1 MTIRKTG
8 YLGAFLSAAVL
19 TSTIVWA
26 ESKTYTFSG
35 SFDENVLCPADA
47 ICGPFT
53 AMITID
59 DEQTGTPVGPGD
71 QFLYD
76 YEDFMITFADGS
88 VVTSATGTFDAIT
101 TGFPRKEVS
110 LGIPGTSTIFVLSF
124 NWQFANDAFDTDDIT
139 GILAALTS
147 GAPLLTLSLLE
158 TQGFPCENECVGTVS
173 LLTEK
178 PTAVIVDIDIKP
190 GSYPNA
196 INVRSRGVIPVAILM
211 TEDFDATS
219 VDVDTVQF
227 AGAPPLRWALED
239 VDGDTDWDVIF
250 HFNSAETSIACGDT
264 EATLAG
270 KTLDGADITGTDSIK
285 TVGCRR

>member
-8 YLGAFLSAAVL
+8 YLGAFLTAAVL
-19 TSTIVWA
+19 SSTMVWA

-35 SFDENVLCPADA
+35 SFDDNVLCPADA

-59 DEQTGTPVGPGD
+59 DAQNGTPGAGD

-88 VVTSATGTFDAIT
+88 VVTSATGTFSAAT
-101 TGFPRKEVS
+101 TALPRKEVS
-110 LGIPGTSTIFVLSF
+110 LGIPGTTTIFVLSF
-124 NWQFANDAFDTDDIT
+124 NWQFANDAFDTNDIE
-139 GILAALTS
+139 GILTALTS
-147 GAPLLTLSLLE
+147 GTPLLTLSLLE
-158 TQGFPCENECVGTVS
+158 TQGSPCENDCVGSVS

-178 PTAVIVDIDIKP
+178 PSTVIVDIDIKP

-196 INVRSRGVIPVAILM
+196 INVRSRGVIPVVIL
-211 TEDFDATS
+211 TTDGFDATT
-219 VDVDTVQF
+219 VDVETVLF
-227 AGAPPLRWALED
+227 ADAPPLRWAMEN
-239 VDGDTDWDVIF
+239 VDGDMDWDVVF
-250 HFNSAETSIACGDT
+250 HFHTQETAIACGDT
-264 EATLAG
+264 EATLTG
-270 KTLDGADITGTDSIK
+270 KTLDGTDIIGTDSIK